1 MQSQSAQAQSA
12 QATTARE
19 SRFRVAYPNSAPRQ
33 VKLVALDGP
42 SVPLVERLAR
52 AAPRRSALL
61 PPRPADT
68 VGAIKTAL
76 SDFAGRT
83 KALIAEI
90 DPADLVVL
98 VATAGEDA
106 PLAAVIGEACRARG
120 VPVTALVLDIEGASP
135 NSVTDDALAA
145 SLTKLRPYAAML
157 VVARAQDYIEDMLAA
172 LRV

>member
-1 MQSQSAQAQSA
+1 MRVISQSAR
-12 QATTARE
+12 ATTAQE
-19 SRFRVAYPNSAPRQ
+19 ARFRVAYPNSAPRQ
-33 VKLVALDGP
+33 VKLVALDDQ
-42 SVPLVERLAR
+42 SVKLVERLAR

-61 PPRPADT
+61 PPLPADEAGGDARGT
-68 VGAIKTAL
+68 VGAIKAKL

-120 VPVTALVLDIEGASP
+120 VPVTALILDPDSAADE
-135 NSVTDDALAA
+135 VLAA
-145 SLTKLRPYAAML
+145 SLTKLRPYASML
-157 VVARAQDYIEDMLAA
+157 VVARAQDYIEEMLAA